1 MLRIVSF
8 LALLPLYVRWNIL
21 YGAAPSLVLFWD
33 KVNCED
39 TVDHVWLVCNYM
51 LTWKEKI
58 GFLLKGNPQ
67 LQEHRNKSAAVQ
79 AEIIAAVCQKGNL
92 SSLHSGW
99 EKEWEFSQIRAVLLN
114 HLAEVMTKTKLPE
127 NSEERTEVALK
138 CGPSHGGMKMKKRRT
153 QTVCQETD
161 FKQTVEIFLA

>member
-1 MLRIVSF
+1 MASRCLKHGSNKNTSDSRLEFMLRIVSF

-67 LQEHRNKSAAVQ
+67 L
-79 AEIIAAVCQKGNL
+79 
-92 SSLHSGW
+92 
-99 EKEWEFSQIRAVLLN
+99 
-114 HLAEVMTKTKLPE
+114 
-127 NSEERTEVALK
+127 
-138 CGPSHGGMKMKKRRT
+138 
-153 QTVCQETD
+153 
-161 FKQTVEIFLA
+161 